1 MDSRLSDLSKWP
13 LDFLWCTDQDWT
25 TESMPSDSAIESALK
40 RDDELLKIHAEF
52 VPVMLSHEE
61 FWKRYFRT
69 VDAIER
75 YPGWT
80 SDQMERQIR
89 SASQALQYSLK
100 KHSVL
105 DNVASCAPSAFLL
118 QNLANAVRDT
128 EPYTSVKE
136 LADSIYS
143 PSGVLFRAVEKTF
156 SGSSW
161 LPVATTPE
169 TPPIEASLS
178 DCSNEDAVRILF
190 KSGEMDAFTCGC
202 WRALTNFSPNSNHY
216 SSSNGSHLS
225 SSNGSQLSSSN
236 GSPISN
242 HGCCFHEAD
251 LDQDRISLPPLREIS
266 LSNASGPLKTPPGSP
281 STACGS
287 PAGSYGRVVLKS
299 LHGAPAGSLA
309 VRLAELMAGI
319 GSPEEMARLWLEVMQ
334 EGCVACCSSGRCSTV
349 PLPGSDG
356 AGHESA
362 ATFRSTCST
371 IRLAAPAPEENRLFP
386 LLTPHQK
393 LPFPSLANS
402 KLMWQVR
409 DRWEEG
415 IAIPHVFAD
424 REGPDVG
431 VCGVLQ
437 QWQVLNCAVARKRWR
452 RARVSSDIQRHL
464 QQQQH
469 LQQPDCFQF
478 FSETAAGDFG
488 DFGRF
493 EPALCKTCGSYNLSE
508 VLLEIPLES
517 PPCGSPKGGSPRRFA
532 EENGCALSEQNGSCS
547 WACFPDASETAAAE
561 KFSDSTGTET
571 KTGFPSIG
579 RAGEESGSESGGMRL
594 LVTGARMCVPEVQ
607 DGPLVTSLYLAE
619 MEEAIMHTG
628 SLSIAH
634 KRLFSDMQAF
644 KAANPG
650 CILEDFV
657 RWYSPADW
665 SSDAPSTR
673 MGGGGA
679 EGGAGGDAGG
689 DAGGEDHESNDS
701 SDGDR
706 CEQGQGARSKAGYL
720 SARMSGPDNKW
731 RLYWSEAKPVPALL
745 QPPLFDECEAGARS
759 LEYLESISPTELF
772 IQLFTCLV
780 SVGCAAALEVAPS
793 VPDGSSKARLDDS
806 LKYILHACGRH
817 MTQDRMRYICM
828 VYGAMERIISDNAQ
842 SITPGITST
851 TTAPSCAVLNSSV
864 AEELYTQQTPSVW
877 SYMHDGYTGL
887 PCDGDGDGDRE
898 TFEAAEEDPGHL
910 KQQAPSVWTY
920 MNNGYAGLP
929 CNGGPAGEDRGA
941 QSLDNEWSAEFESG
955 CDKSRVGGGREG
967 GCGEFGAGHKKRGGV
982 GGEVEY
988 GYAVEHKGSV
998 LGFLN
1003 GDSSGQ
1009 YQCVTNSEEESA
1021 RASCDNWACF

>member
-1 MDSRLSDLSKWP
+1 MATSSVRDFQSRRCEELVLVPLSFCSDSWPVNLFRLLLETNKRWIPGCRTYRSGRWISFGAPTKTGQRRACRLILPLNLLSKYP
-13 LDFLWCTDQDWT
+13 
-25 TESMPSDSAIESALK
+25 

-89 SASQALQYSLK
+89 SASQALQYALK

-105 DNVASCAPSAFLL
+105 DSVVSSAPSAFLL
-118 QNLANAVRDT
+118 RNLANAVRDA

-143 PSGVLFRAVEKTF
+143 PSGVLFRAVEKAF
-156 SGSSW
+156 KGSSW
-161 LPVATTPE
+161 LPLATTPE

-236 GSPISN
+236 GSPRSN
-242 HGCCFHEAD
+242 HGCCFQETD
-251 LDQDRISLPPLREIS
+251 LDQDRISLPPLRNG
-266 LSNASGPLKTPPGSP
+266 LRNASGPLKTPPGSS

-287 PAGSYGRVVLKS
+287 PAGSLGKLVLKS
-299 LHGAPAGSLA
+299 LHGAPVGSLA

-319 GSPEEMARLWLEVMQ
+319 GSPEEMGRLWLEVMQ
-334 EGCVACCSSGRCSTV
+334 E
-349 PLPGSDG
+349 
-356 AGHESA
+356 
-362 ATFRSTCST
+362 
-371 IRLAAPAPEENRLFP
+371 
-386 LLTPHQK
+386 
-393 LPFPSLANS
+393 
-402 KLMWQVR
+402 VR

-464 QQQQH
+464 QQQH
-469 LQQPDCFQF
+469 LHQPDCFPF
-478 FSETAAGDFG
+478 FSETAGGDFG
-488 DFGRF
+488 LF
-493 EPALCKTCGSYNLSE
+493 EPTLCKTCGSYNLSE

-517 PPCGSPKGGSPRRFA
+517 PPCGSPRGGSPRRFA
-532 EENGCALSEQNGSCS
+532 EEIGCVLSDQNGSCS
-547 WACFPDASETAAAE
+547 WACFPDASETAATGNL
-561 KFSDSTGTET
+561 SDLTGTENET
-571 KTGFPSIG
+571 KIPPTG
-579 RAGEESGSESGGMRL
+579 RTGEEPGGESGGMQL

-607 DGPLVTSLYLAE
+607 DGPLITSLYLAE
-619 MEEAIMHTG
+619 LEEAVIHTG
-628 SLSIAH
+628 SLNLAH

-665 SSDAPSTR
+665 SNDAPSTR

-679 EGGAGGDAGG
+679 GGEESGPHKSTEEDGREGG
-689 DAGGEDHESNDS
+689 N
-701 SDGDR
+701 
-706 CEQGQGARSKAGYL
+706 CRSKIGYL
-720 SARMSGPDNKW
+720 STRMSAPDNKW

-745 QPPLFDECEAGARS
+745 QPPLFDECEAGAKS
-759 LEYLESISPTELF
+759 LEYLESISPSELF

-780 SVGCAAALEVAPS
+780 SVGCAAALEVAPF
-793 VPDGSSKARLDDS
+793 VRDGSSKARLDDS
-806 LKYILHACGRH
+806 VKYILHACGRH
-817 MTQDRMRYICM
+817 MTQDRIRYICM
-828 VYGAMERIISDNAQ
+828 VYEAMEQTISNNTQ
-842 SITPGITST
+842 STSQGNT
-851 TTAPSCAVLNSSV
+851 SAPCGTALNPASDRK
-864 AEELYTQQTPSVW
+864 LYSQQTPSVW
-877 SYMHDGYTGL
+877 TYMHDGYTGL
-887 PCDGDGDGDRE
+887 PCGGNGDEDGE
-898 TFEAAEEDPGHL
+898 TFVAPQKDPEL
-910 KQQAPSVWTY
+910 LNQQTPSVWSY
-920 MNNGYAGLP
+920 MNNGYTGLSCDGAPEADEAVAGDLERGTR
-929 CNGGPAGEDRGA
+929 GGCDSMH
-941 QSLDNEWSAEFESG
+941 QEWSAEFGERHG
-955 CDKSRVGGGREG
+955 ECGGNGRRVGEG
-967 GCGEFGAGHKKRGGV
+967 G
-982 GGEVEY
+982 GGEVEC
-988 GYAVEHKGSV
+988 GYAVDHKGSV
-998 LGFLN
+998 FGFLN
-1003 GDSSGQ
+1003 GVSSGQ
-1009 YQCVTNSEEESA
+1009 YQRVTNTEEE
-1021 RASCDNWACF
+1021 RTQASCDNWACF